1 VLPVVACR
9 LSVWSVTVVVT
20 PKPDRR
26 EAICEA
32 VFELLGEVG
41 YDRMSMD
48 AVAARAHASKATIY
62 RGWPNKPDL
71 VMDAVEHRY
80 GGPIE
85 PPDTGTLRGDL
96 FAHLTLACTVANG
109 ADGAVLTGL
118 LTAATHNAELQ
129 SVMYRCVYETKHA
142 TYEAMI
148 KRAVERGELPEGTR
162 CELLHE
168 VLHAMVMSRRLWQT
182 GPLDEAF
189 VTRIIDGVLL
199 PVLRQG
205 C

>member
-1 VLPVVACR
+1 M
-9 LSVWSVTVVVT
+9 VTI
-20 PKPDRR
+20 PKTDRR

-48 AVAARAHASKATIY
+48 AVAARARASKATIY

-71 VMDAVEHRY
+71 VMDAIEHRY
-80 GGPIE
+80 GGPVL
-85 PPDTGTLRGDL
+85 PPDTGSLRGDL
-96 FAHLTLACTVANG
+96 LAHLNQTCAFVNG

-129 SVMYRCVYETKHA
+129 EVMYRCVYEAKQSM
-142 TYEAMI
+142 YDSMI
-148 KRAVERGELPEGTR
+148 RRAVDRGELPSCGSR
-162 CELLHE
+162 SELVHE
-168 VLHAMVMSRRLWQT
+168 VLHAMVMSRRLWQA
-182 GPLDEAF
+182 GPLDDAF
-189 VTRIIDGVLL
+189 VARLVDCVLL
-199 PVLRQG
+199 PVLRHG